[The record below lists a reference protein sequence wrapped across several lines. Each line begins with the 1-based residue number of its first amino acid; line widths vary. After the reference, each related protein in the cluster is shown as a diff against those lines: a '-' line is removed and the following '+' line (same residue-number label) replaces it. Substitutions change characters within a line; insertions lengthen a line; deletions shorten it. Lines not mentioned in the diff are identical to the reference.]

1 MEKQE
6 TLAENNKIA
15 VKMLGEFSIQCGD
28 RVVTDNV
35 GRVKK
40 VWMLIEYLLDNR
52 DKSVSQEKIIDILWS
67 EEECENPTNA
77 LKNLV
82 YRARTMLRELGTDEE
97 YICYVR
103 NSYEWNNDIPCEID
117 IEQFEFWWKKALSD
131 PQEKK
136 LDDYLH
142 AVELYRGEFLPKSS
156 YADWVISKN
165 AYYAT
170 IYNECIL
177 NAVKLLREAGN
188 YELIVHICEEAI
200 AYYPFEEQVHRYLL
214 EAYAQTG
221 KHNKAMAHY
230 EHLSKLFYK
239 EFGVNLSEET
249 KRLYQQISKEMHNLE
264 MDLDVIQEQL
274 KETYDH
280 GKGAFY
286 CDYEIFKNIYRIQ
299 ARSVARTGHSIYV
312 ALITITDRIGRPLQQ
327 QRAQKEMEALL
338 DCTVNSLRKSDVVSM
353 YNASQLVIMLPMI
366 NYENGEMVLGRILDK
381 FRRQPGHV
389 GVELR
394 TMLRLIEI
402 TV

>member
-40 VWMLIEYLLDNR
+40 VWMLIEYLLANR

-142 AVELYRGEFLPKSS
+142 AVELYRG
-156 YADWVISKN
+156 
-165 AYYAT
+165 
-170 IYNECIL
+170 
-177 NAVKLLREAGN
+177 
-188 YELIVHICEEAI
+188 
-200 AYYPFEEQVHRYLL
+200 
-214 EAYAQTG
+214 
-221 KHNKAMAHY
+221 
-230 EHLSKLFYK
+230 
-239 EFGVNLSEET
+239 
-249 KRLYQQISKEMHNLE
+249 
-264 MDLDVIQEQL
+264 
-274 KETYDH
+274 
-280 GKGAFY
+280 
-286 CDYEIFKNIYRIQ
+286 
-299 ARSVARTGHSIYV
+299 
-312 ALITITDRIGRPLQQ
+312 
-327 QRAQKEMEALL
+327 
-338 DCTVNSLRKSDVVSM
+338 
-353 YNASQLVIMLPMI
+353 
-366 NYENGEMVLGRILDK
+366 
-381 FRRQPGHV
+381 
-389 GVELR
+389 
-394 TMLRLIEI
+394 
-402 TV
+402 